1 MTEFE
6 LRIITPERVVFSG
19 PVTSLIAPG
28 ELGYLGVLAHHAP
41 LITTLKKGR
50 ITVKHNEQE
59 QHFTIASGILEVSSN
74 LATILTE
81 QLTTD
86 RQAAETAEAE

>member
-6 LRIITPERVVFSG
+6 LRIITPEQVVFSG
-19 PVTSLIAPG
+19 PVTSLVAPG

-59 QHFTIASGILEVSSN
+59 HHFDVESGILEVSGN
-74 LATILTE
+74 VATILTE
-81 QLTTD
+81 QLKTK
-86 RQAAETAEAE
+86 Q

>member
-6 LRIITPERVVFSG
+6 LRIITPERIVFSG
-19 PVTSLIAPG
+19 TVTSLIAPG

-41 LITTLKKGR
+41 LITTLKQGR
-50 ITVKHNEQE
+50 ITVKRNGEE
-59 QHFTIASGILEVSSN
+59 QHFSISSGILEVSRN
-74 LATILTE
+74 VATILTE

-86 RQAAETAEAE
+86 AETARNA